1 MLGRNDTPLELFQ
14 MVDMEGLVPARHLL
28 RKVDRVLDLSFV
40 REAVAPC
47 YSASRGRPSID
58 PELVLRMLL
67 LGTLYDLS
75 DRELC
80 EEIGMHVGMRWFCGL
95 NLHDPVPD
103 HSTLSKLKDLWSE
116 AGVFQTVFDR
126 VVRQCSEA
134 GLVSG
139 GHVSIDGSEVRAN
152 ASMKSLAAVEPD
164 RKPDISPP
172 AEPEPGVTWAAEPDI
187 QPVPG
192 TIPEPATELT
202 PVVDEPSVP
211 ESPLGGEGPNGDAA
225 KEPQPTGGWSGHG
238 VKYGNETHR
247 STSDPEA
254 RLYRK
259 GKGKEA
265 RLCYLMHDVID
276 TKSRVILRRRVSF
289 AHSAEERKAALAML
303 DEVCANARALGL
315 PKLPEVASLDAGYGT
330 GEFAAEML
338 ERGILPHMPL
348 QAGTE
353 REEAP
358 MWKRRTFDVGQQRR
372 RKQKGRVVEARN
384 RVREAQRTRG
394 YTVSRKLRTRSEH
407 TFAEAKN
414 QHGMGRARSRGCARV
429 QVQSDL
435 VAIVQNLKRLAAFQ
449 RHIRGTAARE
459 CAQTST
465 PCRPYMLPSRSRRAW
480 RRPIRPV

>member
-14 MVDMEGLVPARHLL
+14 MVDMAALVPARHFL

-116 AGVFQTVFDR
+116 AGVFQMVFDR

-139 GHVSIDGSEVRAN
+139 RHVSIDGSEVRAN
-152 ASMKSLAAVEPD
+152 ASMKSLAAREPD
-164 RKPDISPP
+164 RKPDISPAAE
-172 AEPEPGVTWAAEPDI
+172 AEPEAASLPEPDI
-187 QPVPG
+187 R
-192 TIPEPATELT
+192 PAA
-202 PVVDEPSVP
+202 DSVP
-211 ESPLGGEGPNGDAA
+211 EPELAPAGEESPVPETPPGGDAAEGGAA
-225 KEPQPTGGWSGHG
+225 KEPQPAGGWSGHG

-303 DEVCANARALGL
+303 DEVRANAGELGL

-348 QAGTE
+348 QAGAE

-358 MWKRRTFDVGQQRR
+358 TWKRRTFDVGQQRR
-372 RKQKGRVVEARN
+372 RKQKARVVEARN

-394 YTVSRKLRTRSEH
+394 YMVSRKLRTRSEH
-407 TFAEAKN
+407 TFAEAKS
-414 QHGMGRARSRGCARV
+414 QHGMGRARSRGCRRV

-435 VAIVQNLKRLAAFQ
+435 VGIVQNLKRLAAFQ
-449 RHIRGTAARE
+449 NRRRGRAARA
-459 CAQTST
+459 CAPTRAIR
-465 PCRPYMLPSRSRRAW
+465 RPYTLPSRSRRAW
-480 RRPIRPV
+480 RRPIRAM